1 MTGTAFIT
9 SATVA
14 KWDAAKRVNFAE
26 HVAAKA
32 RRLMLPK
39 NSCSFLGQGSV
50 VHTRHA
56 HWTSR
61 CVMRATVFLN
71 ALRSPDN
78 LSDVILFYVHP
89 FLARKCALSRIGTAC
104 VRCVVTIA
112 PTCHAGTSH
121 MLTRVEISVFCGL
134 LHYEGG

>member
-61 CVMRATVFLN
+61 CVMRATVFVN
-71 ALRSPDN
+71 SLRSPDN

-89 FLARKCALSRIGTAC
+89 FFSAQVRTIPNRHSLCQMRGDNRANLPRRHKPHAYAC
-104 VRCVVTIA
+104 
-112 PTCHAGTSH
+112 
-121 MLTRVEISVFCGL
+121 
-134 LHYEGG
+134 